1 MAYDDQNI
9 FAKILRGEAPAH
21 VLDEDEHTLTFLDIM
36 PIRDGHTL
44 VIPKEPAV
52 DMFDIS
58 PDSLGHVMKQVHK
71 MAGVLDR
78 AFNPDGVMIAQLNR
92 AGAGQS
98 VFHLHVHLL
107 PSWGGLIES
116 LHSRGV
122 APQEKLAEHARL
134 IKAELAKLT

>member
-116 LHSRGV
+116 LHGRGV
-122 APQEKLAEHARL
+122 APQEKLEEHARL